1 MSLKVLLVDDEPGI
15 RKVLRIY
22 LEDEGY
28 EVHTADDG
36 LVASKMV
43 EQLSPDIV
51 LTDIKMPGT
60 SGLDLLK
67 YIKAKKI
74 SAEVIM
80 ITGHGDLKLAMESLK
95 MDAVDFITKPIDN
108 DTLDIALKRA
118 IDRIKSART
127 IQNYTQNLESLVKEK
142 TQKLAASEQKY
153 VRLFNES
160 PSFIT
165 TQDKSFTIIE
175 SNDIF
180 KNHFK
185 ADSGL
190 KCYEVYKQLDQPCP
204 NCPVAKSFEDGKSHT
219 AEMDVTLKN
228 GSVRNIFIQT
238 SPMADSD
245 GKVHQVMEMSTD
257 ITVIRRLQDHLASL
271 GLHIAS
277 VSHGIKGVLTG
288 LDGGSYLV
296 KSGLK
301 KNDIPQIEEGWNI
314 VNEKISKVRQIV
326 LDILFHSKDRKLN
339 IKQISAIK
347 FTNELAST
355 METSLEKSVIEF
367 KTQLPATDFMI
378 SIDKGILY
386 TAFLG
391 ILENSLDAC
400 ESVKQKKKD
409 LAITFGVKKE
419 KNFAIFSIHDNG
431 KGLSEQNQENVFS
444 LFYSEKG
451 DKGTGLGL
459 FIAEKSVQKH
469 DGNIKVDSEEGYYT
483 NFTISLPISQ
493 NNFIA
498 P

>member
-1 MSLKVLLVDDEPGI
+1 MKILIVDDEPGI
-15 RKVLRIY
+15 RKVLSIY
-22 LEDEGY
+22 LQDAGY
-28 EVHTADDG
+28 EVYTADDG
-36 LVASKMV
+36 FMGSRMV
-43 EQLSPDIV
+43 DNIKPDIV

-67 YIKAKKI
+67 FIKAQDYDT
-74 SAEVIM
+74 EVIM
-80 ITGHGDLKLAMESLK
+80 ITGHGDFKLAMESLK
-95 MDAVDFITKPIDN
+95 MDAIDFITKPID
-108 DTLDIALKRA
+108 DDILDIALKRA
-118 IDRIKSART
+118 TDRLNATRT
-127 IQNYTQNLESLVKEK
+127 IKKYTQNLETLVKEK

-180 KNHFK
+180 KIHFE
-185 ADSGL
+185 AEPGM
-190 KCYEVYKQLDQPCP
+190 KCYEVYKKLDHPCP
-204 NCPVAKSFEDGKSHT
+204 NCPVAKSFENGKSHT

-288 LDGGSYLV
+288 LDGGSYIV

-301 KNDIPQIEEGWNI
+301 KKDIPQIEEGWGI
-314 VNEKISKVRQIV
+314 VKEKISKVRQIV

-339 IKQISAIK
+339 IKQFSAIK
-347 FTNELAST
+347 FVNELAST
-355 METSLEKSVIEF
+355 MKTGMEKSAIEF
-367 KTQLPATDFMI
+367 KTQLPETDFMI

-400 ESVKQKKKD
+400 ESVKHKKKNI
-409 LAITFGVKKE
+409 AITFGVKKE
-419 KNFAIFSIHDNG
+419 EDLVIFSIYDNG
-431 KGLSEQNQENVFS
+431 RGLSEQNQGNIFS

-459 FIAEKSVQKH
+459 FIAEKSIQKH
-469 DGNIKVDSEEGYYT
+469 QGHIKVDSREGHYT
-483 NFTISLPISQ
+483 NFTISIPIL
-493 NNFIA
+493 
-498 P
+498 